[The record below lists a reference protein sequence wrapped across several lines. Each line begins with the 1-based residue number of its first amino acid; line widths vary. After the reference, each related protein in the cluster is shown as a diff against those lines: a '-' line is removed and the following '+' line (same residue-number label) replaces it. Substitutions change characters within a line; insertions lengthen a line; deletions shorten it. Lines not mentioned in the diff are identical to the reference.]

1 MLSRR
6 LAAIA
11 EYIQA
16 CDTLLDVGSDHG
28 LLPYWLLKQNRVRT
42 ALVSDVREEPL
53 KQAQHTLRSF
63 DSSRVRFYL
72 SDGLR
77 SIDEPFDTCVIAG
90 MGSPNIQSILKASLD
105 KVKQAQRILLQSNSD
120 LASLRQFMADHQF
133 KLMDECLIQE
143 RAHFYVIMHYAP
155 TEQPQSIS
163 ARERVLGPLL
173 QHQRDPELITY
184 YQHLLRKELRILRG
198 RRLTSTPNYEILNAH
213 LHALKEPHDGR
224 SKT

>member
-6 LAAIA
+6 LSAIA
-11 EYIQA
+11 EYVQD

-28 LLPYWLLKQNRVRT
+28 LLPYWLLKQNRIRT

-53 KQAQHTLRSF
+53 KQAQHTLKSF

-90 MGSPNIQSILKASLD
+90 MGSPNIQNILVGGLEKA
-105 KVKQAQRILLQSNSD
+105 KKAHRILLQSNSG
-120 LASLRQFMADHQF
+120 LSVLRQFMVDHQF
-133 KLMDECLIQE
+133 ELKDERLVKE

-155 TEQPQSIS
+155 SHHKQFITPSEC
-163 ARERVLGPLL
+163 VLGTVL
-173 QHQRDPELITY
+173 QHQNSVELIMY
-184 YQHLLRKELRILRG
+184 YQHLLNKELRIIRG
-198 RRLTSTPNYEILNAH
+198 RRLTSTPNYEILSAH
-213 LHALKEPHDGR
+213 LTRLKESHE
-224 SKT
+224 T